1 MLSDNV
7 KKGVQRAPHR
17 SLLRACGLEDEDFEK
32 PFVGIANSFT
42 EIVPGHI
49 HLRELVEYV
58 KEGVREAGGVP
69 FEFNTMA
76 ICDGI
81 AMNHDGMRYSLASR
95 EIVVSTVESMAKGHS
110 VDGLVMIPSCDKVVP
125 GMLMA
130 AGRLDI
136 PSIVLTGGPMKPSSY
151 KDKNADLITVF
162 EAVGE
167 LSSGKITEEELDEL
181 EKCACSG
188 AGSCSGL
195 FTANTMAC
203 IT

>member
-1 MLSDNV
+1 M
-7 KKGVQRAPHR
+7 
-17 SLLRACGLEDEDFEK
+17 
-32 PFVGIANSFT
+32 
-42 EIVPGHI
+42 
-49 HLRELVEYV
+49 EYV

-181 EKCACSG
+181 ERIAAQIHEESLCLHLSDLAVNGKDLMALGYSG
-188 AGSCSGL
+188 SGIGEGL
-195 FTANTMAC
+195 KFLLDAVIEDKVPNSKVDLLEFIRSHHTTNT
-203 IT
+203 